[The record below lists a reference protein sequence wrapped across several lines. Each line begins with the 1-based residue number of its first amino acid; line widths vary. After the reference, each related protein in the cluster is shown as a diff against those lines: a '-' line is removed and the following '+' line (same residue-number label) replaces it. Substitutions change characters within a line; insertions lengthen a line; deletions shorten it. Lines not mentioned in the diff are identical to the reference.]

1 LRVFYIYYVS
11 ASNDGFRGFFFVLG
25 AYEYFQ
31 LVSLLMRI
39 DDAFKSF
46 AITTVRF
53 FYALRINSGVA
64 EELEGYTSN

>member
-1 LRVFYIYYVS
+1 
-11 ASNDGFRGFFFVLG
+11 
-25 AYEYFQ
+25 
-31 LVSLLMRI
+31 MRI